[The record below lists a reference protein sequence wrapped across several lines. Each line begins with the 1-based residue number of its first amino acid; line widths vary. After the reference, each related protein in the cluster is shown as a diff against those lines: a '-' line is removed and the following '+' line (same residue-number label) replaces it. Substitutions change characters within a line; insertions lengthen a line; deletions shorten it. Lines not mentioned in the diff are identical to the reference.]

1 VIFVPAAISLI
12 FIRRVNF
19 SYENRQENYDPSKA
33 PMITAVMP
41 RLSHRLRLFVGA
53 RGAGN
58 HEIGQKNN
66 LERHLPSLATVLQA
80 SNYSGV

>member
-58 HEIGQKNN
+58 HEIGQK
-66 LERHLPSLATVLQA
+66 EQSRTPSAITCNSATSKQL
-80 SNYSGV
+80 